1 MTVHDQGVAV
11 AIGRRS
17 IEGIEVLTLGD
28 PDHLE
33 AAFAPS
39 AGMVG
44 CSLVHRGEQVL
55 GLRAGLRAY
64 ATERRTFGIPL
75 LHPWAN
81 RLGARRFSVAGREVV
96 VDPEEAPV
104 RLDGRGLPIHG
115 LLSGAPGWAVDAHES
130 TADAARLAASFVF
143 GTDPAMLA
151 AFPFPHTLH
160 VEATMAGD
168 ALTIVTTVEA
178 SAGSPVPISFGWHPY
193 LVLPGVP
200 RDRWHVTA
208 PVREHLV
215 LDERQLPTGAREAVD
230 PFAGV
235 LGERTFD
242 DAYVAPDGGAPF
254 VLEGGGRRIELA
266 FGDGYPFAQ
275 VFAPP
280 DDDVIAFE
288 PMTAPT
294 NSLVAGG
301 PGLRVLEPGR
311 SIAAAFSIAVREG
324 AITPTG

>member
-1 MTVHDQGVAV
+1 MTVHDQGVEV

-81 RLGARRFSVAGREVV
+81 RLGSRRFSVAGRD
-96 VDPEEAPV
+96 VDIDPGEAPV
-104 RLDGRGLPIHG
+104 RLDEGGLPIHG
-115 LLSGAPGWAVDAHES
+115 LLSGAPGWAVDAHGP
-130 TADAARLAASFVF
+130 AGDGARLAASFVF

-160 VEATMAGD
+160 VEATLAAGT
-168 ALTIVTTVEA
+168 LTIVTTVEA

-200 RDRWHVTA
+200 RPRWHVTA
-208 PVREHLV
+208 PVRERLV
-215 LDERQLPTGAREAVD
+215 LDARMLPTGAREPVA
-230 PFAGV
+230 PFAGE
-235 LGERTFD
+235 LGDRAFD
-242 DAYVAPDGGAPF
+242 DAYLAPEAGAPF

-288 PMTAPT
+288 PMTAPA
-294 NSLVAGG
+294 NALVAGG
-301 PGLRVLEPGR
+301 PELRVIEPGR
-311 SIAAAFSIAVREG
+311 SAAAAFSITVREG